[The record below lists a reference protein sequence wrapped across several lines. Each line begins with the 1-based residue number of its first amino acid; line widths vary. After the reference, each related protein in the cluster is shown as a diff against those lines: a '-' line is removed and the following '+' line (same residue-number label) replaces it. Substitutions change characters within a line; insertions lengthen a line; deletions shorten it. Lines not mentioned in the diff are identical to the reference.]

1 MKGEVTNDGQIK
13 AGLVKVWEFFGYHCS
28 FLLGNSTSRVS
39 SVLSMVKPFIFKSFA
54 RGLLVLCEE
63 SKV

>member
-1 MKGEVTNDGQIK
+1 MAETNDGQ
-13 AGLVKVWEFFGYHCS
+13 VKVGLARVWEIFGYYCS
-28 FLLGNSTSRVS
+28 FQSEDATYTVS
-39 SVLSMVKPFIFKSFA
+39 IIPSMKKPFIFKSSA